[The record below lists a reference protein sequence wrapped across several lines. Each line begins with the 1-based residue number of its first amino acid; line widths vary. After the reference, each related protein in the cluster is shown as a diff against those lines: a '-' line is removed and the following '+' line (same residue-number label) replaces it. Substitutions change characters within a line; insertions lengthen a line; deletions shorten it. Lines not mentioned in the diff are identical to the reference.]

1 MFKRSVTAA
10 AIGLALFASA
20 AVQAESFPP
29 APAPAGTHLGGV
41 IVNPYGH
48 TPLVAVIN
56 RDGKDAQDIHVTVHG
71 RGDKGVDISYDV
83 GKSAFLT
90 HDGIPVF
97 GLYPNH
103 KNKVTVTYKQD
114 GKQIK
119 DTYTI
124 ITGAISNSY
133 IDSRNITAL
142 PTPHVVKVD
151 PKFKDRLYFVN
162 SGTRPQMGSDINW
175 VMAKPK
181 NASKT
186 AANPSGGS
194 VPFQTV
200 PLNYVLDTQGEFRW
214 WLDPEAV
221 FDARG
226 IDLAKRGYAMGFR
239 PTKSGTYT
247 FVQGQKWYEMN
258 FMGKIV
264 GEHDLP
270 RGYIDMSHASWEMPN
285 GHILLRAAKAN
296 YLRPDGQKVH
306 TVRDH
311 ILEVDRSGNLVD
323 VWDLNKILDNTR
335 DDLIKNL
342 DLGAVCMNVD
352 VTAAGLKVA
361 NEPEAPFGD
370 SPGVGAGRNWAHVNS
385 VSYDPEDDSII
396 ISARH
401 QGVMKIGR
409 DKQVKWILAPSTGWK
424 NGLEKKLLKPVDKN
438 GKPIKCS
445 PNGECE
451 GDFDF
456 TYTQHAAWPSH
467 SGRGNLTVFDNGQIR
482 HYDQPALPEMNYS
495 RIVEYKIDP
504 KTMTVQQ
511 TWAVGKDKG
520 YEWFAPITSNVE
532 WMKDKDTM
540 MAFWGS
546 VGIFNQKIGTIGRI
560 SEMDYN
566 TKELKVQIDVNNDKP
581 AATHYQAHVF
591 DPAHSFSR

>member
-133 IDSRNITAL
+133 IDSRNISAL

-214 WLDPEAV
+214 WHDPEAV